1 MKKLIVEMPDEATM
15 VAMATVAVEPDGTV
29 AKLMVH
35 SHVVNLEDEVTELD
49 LKTVWEEYKND

>member
-1 MKKLIVEMPDEATM
+1 MKKLIIEMPDEANM
-15 VAMATVAVEPDGTV
+15 VSLATVAVEPYGTV

-49 LKTVWEEYKND
+49 LKTVWDEYKND

>member
-1 MKKLIVEMPDEATM
+1 MKKLIVDMPNEANM
-15 VAMATVAVEPDGTV
+15 VALATVAVEPDGTV

-49 LKTVWEEYKND
+49 LKNVWDEYKNG

>member
-1 MKKLIVEMPDEATM
+1 MKKLIIEMPDEANM
-15 VAMATVAVEPDGTV
+15 VSLATVAVEPDGTV

-35 SHVVNLEDEVTELD
+35 SHVVNLEDEVTEID